1 MTLACAATSSSL
13 FVVLGENDPSS
24 SEAKN
29 EGDGETSAEIQGIS
43 TSTPKG
49 RTAAKGALTA
59 TFHPTPQHCRF
70 SVAVSGK
77 EKRDSAEN
85 IKGGEMETSNI

>member
-13 FVVLGENDPSS
+13 FVVLEENDPSS

-43 TSTPKG
+43 TSTRKG

-59 TFHPTPQHCRF
+59 TFHLTPQHCRF
-70 SVAVSGK
+70 HVAVSGNKK
-77 EKRDSAEN
+77 ERLC
-85 IKGGEMETSNI
+85 